1 MQAVD
6 AAVKRAATR
15 LGSARFLG
23 ALAVALTVGGG
34 AVVLARVG
42 ERVLPW
48 TAPWGTVW
56 AAAVGASVVA
66 AAAWAWVTR
75 PSRLDVARL
84 VDDRAGLREAL
95 STAVWTGD
103 ASDGWSDA
111 ARAHA
116 ERVARGVD
124 VGRALPIGA
133 WAKPRVWPWPAALA
147 VLFLLLGLSPRVD
160 LLHRAEAAKPEK
172 MAQAETVRAEAEV
185 KEMTDRLNA
194 ALAKVGEDALPGPD
208 SAAPES
214 RSPEDVARVAV
225 KRLTEAQ
232 DRLDQLAQAQSAQ
245 AAEELQRKMETLK
258 RPGPGPLDAM
268 ARAMQQGDFA
278 GAAAALAEVQKQV
291 ESGAMT
297 PEAAEQM
304 KKQLESLAQE
314 LSRLAEDRKELEKK
328 LAEMGL
334 EKSLAADTEALKKA
348 LEASKDLTPEQKQG
362 LMNQA
367 SSLAKAG
374 GACKNAAAAAASKN
388 LAALGDSLSAAEM
401 MKSELGALKAAQG
414 EIKDQLARLGSGMC
428 RNPGSNGLN
437 LQAFSKKSGGNGRN
451 QGFGSGAEESRE
463 APFST
468 TEKKAIGKQQDG
480 PIIGTML
487 VQGDQVR
494 GESRQQF
501 GTAVKAASERASE
514 AIETKQIPREYHEAV
529 KRYFGGLEKK
539 AAAPSGDAKPAAP
552 ANGG

>member
-1 MQAVD
+1 MHAVD
-6 AAVKRAATR
+6 AVMKRAATR
-15 LGSARFLG
+15 LGASRFLG
-23 ALAVALTVGGG
+23 ALAVALTCSGA
-34 AVVLARVG
+34 AVVLARIG
-42 ERVLPW
+42 ERLLPW
-48 TAPWGTVW
+48 TAPWDTVW
-56 AAAVGASVVA
+56 AFAIGASAVA

-95 STAVWTGD
+95 STAVWARDG
-103 ASDGWSDA
+103 SDGWSDA
-111 ARAHA
+111 AKAHA
-116 ERVARGVD
+116 DRIARGVD

-133 WAKPRVWPWPAALA
+133 WARPRAWPWPPVLA
-147 VLFLLLGLSPRVD
+147 VVFLLLGLTPRVD

-172 MAQAETVRAEAEV
+172 TAQAETVRAEAEV

-194 ALAKVGEDALPGPD
+194 ALTKVGEDALPGPD
-208 SAAPES
+208 TAAPEA
-214 RSPEDVARVAV
+214 RTAEDVARVAV

-232 DRLDQLAQAQSAQ
+232 DRLDQLAQAQSMQ
-245 AAEELQRKMETLK
+245 AAEELQRKMETLR

-291 ESGAMT
+291 ERGAMT

-314 LSRLAEDRKELEKK
+314 LSRLAEDRKDLEKK

-334 EKSLAADTEALKKA
+334 DKSLAADSDALKKA
-348 LEASKDLTPEQKQG
+348 LEEARNLTAEQKQG

-367 SSLAKAG
+367 SALAKA
-374 GACKNAAAAAASKN
+374 AESRKNASAAAASNN
-388 LAALGDSLSAAEM
+388 LSALGESLSAAEM
-401 MKSELGALKAAQG
+401 MKGELSALRAAQG
-414 EIKDQLARLGSGMC
+414 EIKDQLAKLGSGMC
-428 RNPGSNGLN
+428 QNPGLN
-437 LQAFSKKSGGNGRN
+437 LKAFQQQGGNSRN
-451 QGFGSGAEESRE
+451 QGLGSGAEESRE
-463 APFST
+463 APFKT
-468 TEKKAIGKQQDG
+468 TEKKAIGRQQDG

-494 GESRQQF
+494 GESTQQF
-501 GTAVKAASERASE
+501 GAAVKAASERASE

-539 AAAPSGDAKPAAP
+539 AAAPPGEAKPAAP
-552 ANGG
+552 ASGG